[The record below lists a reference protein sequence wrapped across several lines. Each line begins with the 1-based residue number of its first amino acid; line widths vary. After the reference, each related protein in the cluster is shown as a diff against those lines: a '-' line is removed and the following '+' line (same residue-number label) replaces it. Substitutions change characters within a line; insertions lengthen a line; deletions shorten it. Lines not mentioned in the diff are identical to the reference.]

1 MLHTEYTIHNSFL
14 LVDRINQYF
23 YKFGTGEIV
32 ERERERVCV
41 CCDFTTTLVLRVL
54 CFILQVVVILL
65 QQHFILPGDLN
76 EVLAE
81 SSSRGAA

>member
-1 MLHTEYTIHNSFL
+1 M
-14 LVDRINQYF
+14 R
-23 YKFGTGEIV
+23 KRG
-32 ERERERVCV
+32 ERERERERARESEREIEIERERESVCV
-41 CCDFTTTLVLRVL
+41 CCDFTTTLVPRVP